1 MAPTPVNTPGVL
13 AMLNHHQ
20 LSLAEAVRRLNRGI
34 TTLLQDLEKVES
46 ESYGVLPRTFDL
58 GVFPLLTGQ
67 ITRFAMDKIAQDWE
81 ACKLAASTGTTE
93 NIANEDCSCE
103 LLLRYS
109 LPCKHH
115 LLLAAQTG
123 KPIPKSLFH
132 PSVMA
137 ERPFDCQDLRLLETL
152 LYTVYSF

>member
-1 MAPTPVNTPGVL
+1 
-13 AMLNHHQ
+13 MLNHHQ

-58 GVFPLLTGQ
+58 GVYTLLAGQ
-67 ITRFAMDKIAQDWE
+67 ITRLE
-81 ACKLAASTGTTE
+81 LAVSTGTTE

-132 PSVMA
+132 P
-137 ERPFDCQDLRLLETL
+137 R
-152 LYTVYSF
+152 

>member
-1 MAPTPVNTPGVL
+1 MAPTPANTPGVL
-13 AMLNHHQ
+13 ATLNHHY

-46 ESYGVLPRTFDL
+46 ESYGVLPRTLDL
-58 GVFPLLTGQ
+58 GVYTSLAGR

-81 ACKLAASTGTTE
+81 ACKLAVSTGTTE
-93 NIANEDCSCE
+93 NIANEDCSCK

-109 LPCKHH
+109 FPSKHH

-123 KPIPKSLFH
+123 KTIPKSLFH
-132 PSVMA
+132 P
-137 ERPFDCQDLRLLETL
+137 Q
-152 LYTVYSF
+152 